1 MEERLGWGREAIK
14 AVGDA
19 DFQWRRR
26 ASAAKQERSGRR
38 CSGTSSMPR
47 GSSAYFQNNMQG
59 ISLVHWIVYSCI

>member
-26 ASAAKQERSGRR
+26 ASAAK
-38 CSGTSSMPR
+38 
-47 GSSAYFQNNMQG
+47 
-59 ISLVHWIVYSCI
+59 